1 MQVTSLDEWQI
12 VLLRRLRHADHFKPA
27 ELHDFAALMAKDL
40 DALPERWLEE
50 TYEAYREL
58 GLLHEAAGA
67 TFGAYYGRL
76 SPRARW
82 LLDDLDDD
90 AA

>member
-1 MQVTSLDEWQI
+1 MQTTTLDDWQI
-12 VLLRRLRHADHFKPA
+12 VLLRRLRHADHFRPA
-27 ELHDFAALMAKDL
+27 ELHDFAAVMGKDL
-40 DALPERWLEE
+40 ERLPEEWLEQ
-50 TYEAYREL
+50 TYDAYQRL
-58 GLLHEAAGA
+58 GLLHESAGA
-67 TFGAYYGRL
+67 SFRAYHGRL